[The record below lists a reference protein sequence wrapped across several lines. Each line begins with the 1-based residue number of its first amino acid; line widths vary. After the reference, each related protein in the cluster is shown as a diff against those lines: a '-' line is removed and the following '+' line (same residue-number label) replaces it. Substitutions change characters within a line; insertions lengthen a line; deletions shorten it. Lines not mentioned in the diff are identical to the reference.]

1 MSASWRPNLSHRLW
15 QFVKLNRLQT
25 GVCLGVRASQCKDAS
40 VAFKFIF
47 MKEDIWILGFGAG
60 KSRLVGGLA
69 ALGAGFEPT

>member
-40 VAFKFIF
+40 VAVKIYFY
-47 MKEDIWILGFGAG
+47 ERGYWDLGFRGWEEQAAG
-60 KSRLVGGLA
+60 WDGSPRSW
-69 ALGAGFEPT
+69 F